1 MGFDLP
7 PIINDNCVALSI
19 NRSPSYDSCA
29 VSSKHCIIIAY
40 RKFHDCFRV
49 KQTNRKV
56 NEHCTFDNLTKQTVC
71 LALF

>member
-29 VSSKHCIIIAY
+29 VSSKHCIIKHIGNFTIA
-40 RKFHDCFRV
+40 F
-49 KQTNRKV
+49 
-56 NEHCTFDNLTKQTVC
+56 
-71 LALF
+71 A